1 MKHISLSGLFFAAVL
16 ALGVGCQQE
25 GERIALADPTIFVA
39 NGKYYMTG
47 TSGDDGFTLLE
58 SSNLRHWTYSKA
70 DPYILRKG
78 EGTYGERDFWAP
90 QIIQLEDRYLLAYSA
105 QGKMCVA
112 ESPDIAGPYKQ
123 RENRPLTDCPDMNID
138 TYLFKDDDGK
148 WYMYHARYI
157 QQEDMGGYAI
167 FVAEFD
173 MESLSLKEETLKEC
187 LRVSEPWELTLDG
200 MNHNHKTL
208 EGPTVMKRD
217 SIYYMFYSANDY
229 RSIDYAVGYA
239 TAKSPYGPWE
249 KQPGPII
256 HRSEVGES
264 GSGHGDF
271 FIGLDKTPYYVY
283 HVHQNDTV
291 VDPRTVRIIPLK
303 MDKHRVSGIF
313 HITAK
318 KKSNV
323 IVPKL
328 FKPE

>member
-1 MKHISLSGLFFAAVL
+1 MKRCLNKGLFLAAML
-16 ALGVGCQQE
+16 ALASGCQQD

-70 DPYILRKG
+70 DPYILHKG
-78 EGTYGERDFWAP
+78 ENTYGERDFWAP
-90 QIIQLEDRYLLAYSA
+90 QIVQLEDRYLMTYSA

-112 ESPDIAGPYKQ
+112 ESKELTGPYKQ
-123 RENRPLTDCPDMNID
+123 RENHPLTDCPEMNID
-138 TYLFKDDDGK
+138 SYLFKDEDGK

-157 QQEDMGGYAI
+157 QQDDMGGNAI

-173 MESLSLKEETLKEC
+173 MDTQKLKEETLTEC

-200 MNHNHKTL
+200 MSHNHKTL

-229 RSIDYAVGYA
+229 RSVDYAVGYA
-239 TAKSPYGPWE
+239 VAKSPYGPWE
-249 KQPGPII
+249 KQPGPVI
-256 HRSEVGES
+256 HASEVGEN

-271 FIGLDKTPYYVY
+271 FIGLDKEPYYVY
-283 HVHQNDTV
+283 HVHQNDTT
-291 VDPRTVRIIPLK
+291 VDPRTVRIMPLK
-303 MDKHRVSGIF
+303 MSKHRVTGIF
-313 HITAK
+313 HISAK
-318 KKSNV
+318 KKGNV

-328 FKPE
+328 FK